1 MVCAGLYD
9 GNIAV
14 YNLQTSST
22 NPSYQSDAAVGKHRE
37 SVWQVHSTN
46 YLATQHRVLYAR

>member
-22 NPSYQSDAAVGKHRE
+22 NPSYQSDAALGKHRE

-46 YLATQHRVLYAR
+46 YLATQHMVLYAR